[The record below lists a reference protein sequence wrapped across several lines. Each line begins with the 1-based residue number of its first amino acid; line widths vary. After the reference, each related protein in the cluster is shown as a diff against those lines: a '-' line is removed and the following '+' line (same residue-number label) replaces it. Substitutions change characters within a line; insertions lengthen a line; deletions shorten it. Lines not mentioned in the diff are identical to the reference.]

1 MCRAV
6 RSIVQHLLGHVD
18 MSGTDYTLAQTLE
31 QAVETLP
38 PSLSFLSTEAFTIS
52 ESPVSEELCSHL
64 PTNGSW
70 IYWQLW
76 PSMWQSTLPAS
87 REKKKKGSPR
97 FVRTLTNTSFY
108 WDDESTSFY
117 SLVRSRLS
125 AQLLKAATLLL
136 LWTLSE
142 PYPLLNNT
150 NFTTR
155 RAAQCLHMWPTHT
168 RWSELVIRG
177 EHSLPVLQMH

>member
-87 REKKKKGSPR
+87 REKKKKR
-97 FVRTLTNTSFY
+97 FPAVCTNTHKHFI
-108 WDDESTSFY
+108 
-117 SLVRSRLS
+117 
-125 AQLLKAATLLL
+125 LLRWWINKLLL
-136 LWTLSE
+136 FGALPTL
-142 PYPLLNNT
+142 
-150 NFTTR
+150 
-155 RAAQCLHMWPTHT
+155 RAAARGCNSPAAVDLIWTVSS
-168 RWSELVIRG
+168 SE
-177 EHSLPVLQMH
+177 

>member
-87 REKKKKGSPR
+87 REKKKKVPR
-97 FVRTLTNTSFY
+97 GLYEHSQTLHFTEMMNQQA
-108 WDDESTSFY
+108 
-117 SLVRSRLS
+117 LLSRLS